1 MSRFDL
7 SKMGQKIEEN
17 KVELGKSYLNE
28 ASLSMRDTRKKTE
41 YISLDEIVP
50 NPDNKLSMPNVKW
63 LIHRFKSGL
72 RLLRDPERLMF
83 FGILFCKRRAA
94 QLSCHL

>member
-41 YISLDEIVP
+41 YGYRKKCTRYVP
-50 NPDNKLSMPNVKW
+50 IN
-63 LIHRFKSGL
+63 
-72 RLLRDPERLMF
+72 
-83 FGILFCKRRAA
+83 C
-94 QLSCHL
+94 